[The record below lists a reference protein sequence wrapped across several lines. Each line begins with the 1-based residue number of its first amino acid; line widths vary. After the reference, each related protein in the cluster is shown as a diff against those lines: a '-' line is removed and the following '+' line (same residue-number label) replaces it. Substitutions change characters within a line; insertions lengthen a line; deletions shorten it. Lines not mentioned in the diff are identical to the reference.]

1 MNAQRIRMRVAAVAI
16 ALLLAYPTAS
26 QAPDPGTGLVESVH
40 GKQVMQRS
48 GSQLRSLRKKDRVVA
63 GAEILT
69 GKDSRATIRRADG
82 SKVEIYPD
90 SRVVFRD
97 PSSGVAEFLH
107 LFLGRVKLHIEKLSG
122 RPNDHQMTT
131 PTALIAVRG
140 TRFSVR
146 VDENETTS
154 VAVEEG
160 VVSVRNPTVP
170 DGEILLRRGER
181 SRVQRGIAPEAP
193 QRFRGA
199 SEREGVGFGS
209 GQGVNR
215 GMGPG
220 IPPMGGAGGFGA
232 PGGGGAGRGRR
243 RP

>member
-1 MNAQRIRMRVAAVAI
+1 MNAQRIRMWVAVAAIVFLMAG
-16 ALLLAYPTAS
+16 PTAS
-26 QAPDPGTGLVESVH
+26 QAPTPGAGFVESIH

-48 GSQLRSLRKKDRVVA
+48 GSQLRAMRKKDRVIV
-63 GAEILT
+63 GDEILT
-69 GKDSRATIRRADG
+69 GKDSRVTIRREDG
-82 SKVEIYPD
+82 SKVEIFPD

-97 PSSGVAEFLH
+97 PSRGVAEFLH
-107 LFLGRVKLHIEKLSG
+107 LFLGRVKLRIEKLSG

-160 VVSVRNPTVP
+160 VVSVRNAALPE
-170 DGEILLRRGER
+170 GEILLRRGER
-181 SRVQRGIAPEAP
+181 SRVERGVVPEAP

-199 SEREGVGFGS
+199 SEREGVGFGQ
-209 GQGVNR
+209 GQGANR
-215 GMGPG
+215 GIGQG
-220 IPPMGGAGGFGA
+220 FPPMGGGGGFGV
-232 PGGGGAGRGRR
+232 PGGSAGRGRR